1 MALVIVA
8 ILFNFTLASLLFF
21 VPFISNNFK
30 SFIVV
35 SEALF
40 FITTAKSLLFEVI
53 VVEVVSDFNYSEICR

>member
-21 VPFISNNFK
+21 VTFISNNFK

-35 SEALF
+35 SEVLF

-53 VVEVVSDFNYSEICR
+53 VVEVVSDFNF

>member
-35 SEALF
+35 SEVLF

-53 VVEVVSDFNYSEICR
+53 VVEVVSDFNFSEIC